1 MEIPK
6 LDFSVKRPVLE
17 QIPELDVSTFSE
29 IQKIAIYDVIEAYNI
44 NLARLVSY
52 AEELESINAIKIK
65 YVENVITIL
74 NEVR

>member
-1 MEIPK
+1 M
-6 LDFSVKRPVLE
+6 
-17 QIPELDVSTFSE
+17 STFSE